1 MISINKKIILVTIL
15 LINAVLSNVVSENGK
30 LSVKNGKIVNQK
42 GDPIQLN
49 GMSLFWSQWY
59 GNFYNKSVIEWLV
72 SDWKINVVRAAMA
85 VYRGGYLENKE
96 RELKKVHAVV
106 KGAIDAG
113 IYVIIDWH
121 VELKDPNL
129 VESRAFFSE
138 MSRLYGSY
146 PNVIFEPFNEPAGG
160 KWPETKKYHTEIV
173 KAIREHSDNLI
184 I

>member
-1 MISINKKIILVTIL
+1 MISTNKKVIL
-15 LINAVLSNVVSENGK
+15 LVLLLSNAVLSSAVSENGK
-30 LSVKNGKIVNQK
+30 LSVKNGKIVNQD
-42 GDPIQLN
+42 GNPIQLN

-59 GNFYNKSVIEWLV
+59 GNFYNKSVIDWLV
-72 SDWKINVVRAAMA
+72 KDWKINVVRAAMA

-96 RELKKVHAVV
+96 RELEKVKTVV
-106 KGAIDAG
+106 KSAIDAG

-129 VESRAFFSE
+129 EESKAFFSD
-138 MSRLYGSY
+138 MSRLYGKY

-173 KAIREHSDNLI
+173 KAIREHSENLVI
-184 I
+184 